1 MRSGETLIKKTEFP
15 IYNGIYDDMVDYL
28 GLEITEKIYKRY
40 KGQQVTFPVKLHSM
54 DYIISL
60 ITQSSDSKCIKE
72 IARKYGYS
80 EQWIRRM
87 LRKSN
92 L

>member
-1 MRSGETLIKKTEFP
+1 MENEVGLPK
-15 IYNGIYDDMVDYL
+15 YNGIYDDMVDYL
-28 GLEITEKIYKRY
+28 GLEITEKIFDRY
-40 KGQQVTFPVKLHSM
+40 KGQQITFPVKLHSM

-60 ITQSSDSKCIKE
+60 ITQSSDSKYIKE

-87 LRKSN
+87 LRKHK